1 MAFDGRT
8 SLSADRFYTMLQRI
22 MPRGDVPLPDRPM
35 PWDAIPWE
43 PTIHLLL
50 FLHRIDGL
58 PPGLYWLNRNPEH
71 RDIPYFKSAM
81 HEQFVWSTPE
91 GCPSNLPLYL
101 LEEGNAR
108 HLAKQLSCGQDI
120 AADSAFALGMVAE
133 FDDNLEKFGP
143 WFYKRLFWETG
154 LLGQVLYLEAE
165 AAGIRATGIG
175 CFFDD
180 PVHRVLGV
188 HPQTKWQSL
197 YHFTVGGPLE
207 DGRLTTLP
215 PYGPHVT

>member
-1 MAFDGRT
+1 
-8 SLSADRFYTMLQRI
+8 MLQRI
-22 MPRGDVPLPDRPM
+22 MPMGDLPLPDRPM
-35 PWDAIPWE
+35 PWDAISWD
-43 PTIHLLL
+43 PTIHLAL
-50 FLHRIDGL
+50 FVHRIDGL
-58 PPGLYWLNRNPEH
+58 PPGLYWVNRSPEQH
-71 RDIPYFKSAM
+71 PISFFKSAM

-91 GCPSNLPLYL
+91 GCPANLPLYL
-101 LEEGNAR
+101 LEEGNAQN
-108 HLAKQLSCGQDI
+108 LAMQLSCGQEI
-120 AADSAFALGMVAE
+120 AGDSAFALGMVAE
-133 FDDNLEKFGP
+133 FDESLARHGP

-154 LLGQVLYLEAE
+154 LIGQVLYLEAE
-165 AAGIRATGIG
+165 AAGIRSTGIG

-197 YHFTVGGPLE
+197 YHFTVGGPLD